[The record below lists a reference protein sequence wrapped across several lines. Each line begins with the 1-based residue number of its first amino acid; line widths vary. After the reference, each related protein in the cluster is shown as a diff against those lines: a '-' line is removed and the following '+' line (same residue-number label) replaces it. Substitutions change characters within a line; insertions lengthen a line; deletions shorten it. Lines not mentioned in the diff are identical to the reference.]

1 MLAGLAETIVE
12 WESIGLSN
20 EKNKPLTKARNSIS
34 PKLKWMHNPKI
45 RAYLKGTAYARKSKF
60 YSNKCSEFICCQ

>member
-1 MLAGLAETIVE
+1 MLAALAETIVE

-20 EKNKPLTKARNSIS
+20 EKNKPLTKASNSIS

-45 RAYLKGTAYARKSKF
+45 RA
-60 YSNKCSEFICCQ
+60 